1 MLDILKDTSELNF
14 IGLNEKSNLWEP
26 LLTEQLI
33 NSSGILESGITTEK
47 TPNIET
53 SISKYFISDP
63 FK

>member
-1 MLDILKDTSELNF
+1 MLEDTSGLNF

-53 SISKYFISDP
+53 FISKYFISDP